1 MQNENTYIFFLVSHQ
16 TIFLLKHS
24 PYKVLSTRT
33 TAPLKTED
41 DVDKYLQQL
50 KKQIMN
56 SINEGNSVMI
66 IK

>member
-1 MQNENTYIFFLVSHQ
+1 MAKPKPGGGGGGNPPSKP
-16 TIFLLKHS
+16 TIN
-24 PYKVLSTRT
+24 KVLTTRT

-50 KKQIMN
+50 KKQIMG